1 MLLTRKKNSIKIFTL
16 LACLSSSTL
25 LAAGKDPDSISFFL
39 LLTGLFGGMGMFLYG
54 MEMMSDGMKV
64 TAGNSMRTILEK
76 LTSNKYLA
84 VFVGAFVTMVIQSS
98 SATTVML
105 VSFVN
110 SGLLA
115 FSQALGVILGSNIGS
130 TVTAQIVAF
139 KVTDY
144 ALLLIAAGSLM
155 SLFSKKDTVKN
166 LGYVILGFGLL
177 FYGMKVMSDTM
188 KPLRSDPAFNSIL
201 TSFENPFLGILAGA
215 IFTALVQ
222 SSSAT
227 TGIVITL
234 ASGGSITLE
243 AGIPLIFGANIGTC
257 ITALLAG
264 LNASRDAKRVA
275 VAHVT
280 FNFIGVLLFCFWIPT
295 FADLVSQTSQN
306 IPRQIANAHTI
317 FNIIASIVFIPFTGY
332 IAKTIIHYFPD
343 KESDRNIEKPAVL
356 HLDDSLVDQPTAA
369 INNAQAEIKG
379 VVGLTERVV
388 GTLVRPFIEGQ
399 GTMDVENEEL
409 DLMSATHQRIEKID
423 FLNEKITEYLVATS
437 NSDLSSRQSKELFTL
452 TSIVNYLNSMNDLIR
467 LRFSSLVSKKEGIN
481 EQFSSED
488 QDEILEYHQRL
499 IKQVKRLD
507 KFFAKFDKAKAEK
520 IISKGQ
526 ENKDFE
532 QKYRLDRF
540 ERISS
545 QDNQSGK
552 SAELNQLHSQLM
564 DLLKQVNIFIELI
577 ASSLSSSNQTKIT
590 DLLFFPSP
598 F

>member
-1 MLLTRKKNSIKIFTL
+1 MKLFRNQVSVPKMALLFI
-16 LACLSSSTL
+16 LASNYLF
-25 LAAGKDPDSISFFL
+25 AGSDDNGISFFL
-39 LLTGLFGGMGMFLYG
+39 LFTGLFGGMGMFLYG

-84 VFVGAFVTMVIQSS
+84 VLVGAFVTMVIQSS

-155 SLFSKKDTVKN
+155 SLFSKKDTMKN
-166 LGYVILGFGLL
+166 LGFVILGFGLL

-188 KPLRSDPAFNSIL
+188 KPLRADPAFNSIL

-280 FNFIGVLLFCFWIPT
+280 FNLLGVLLFCFWIPT
-295 FADLVSQTSQN
+295 FADFVSQTSQN
-306 IPRQIANAHTI
+306 IPRQIANAHTF
-317 FNIIASIVFIPFTGY
+317 FNILASIVFIPFTGF

-343 KESDRNIEKPAVL
+343 KEVDRNIEKPAVL
-356 HLDDSLVDQPTAA
+356 HLDESLIGQPEAA
-369 INNAQAEIKG
+369 INSAQAEIKG
-379 VVGLTERVV
+379 VVGLTERIV
-388 GTLVRPFIEGQ
+388 GTLVRPFVNSKNLA
-399 GTMDVENEEL
+399 DVENSDL
-409 DLMSATHQRIEKID
+409 DFMSGTNQRIEKIG
-423 FLNEKITEYLVATS
+423 FLNQKINDYLIATS
-437 NSDLSSRQSKELFTL
+437 KSDLSSSQSKELFTL
-452 TSIVNYLNSMNDLIR
+452 VSIVNYLGSMNDLIK
-467 LRFSSLVSKKEGIN
+467 LRFVSLVSKKEGIN
-481 EQFSSED
+481 DEFSETD
-488 QDEILEYHQRL
+488 QNEIIDYHKRL
-499 IKQVKRLD
+499 LKQVKRLD
-507 KFFAKFDKAKAEK
+507 KFFVKFDKEKMEK
-520 IISKGQ
+520 IISKGK
-526 ENKDFE
+526 ENKDIE
-532 QKYRLDRF
+532 NKYKLNRLDR
-540 ERISS
+540 IKSS
-545 QDNQSGK
+545 SEDNDK
-552 SAELNQLHSQLM
+552 SSEINQLHTQLM
-564 DLLKQVNIFIELI
+564 DVLKQVNIFIDLI
-577 ASSLSSSNQTKIT
+577 ADALI
-590 DLLFFPSP
+590 DLQSEQV
-598 F
+598 

>member
-1 MLLTRKKNSIKIFTL
+1 MNSIRNKLTLKTAAILLFVFTGSL
-16 LACLSSSTL
+16 YGSDGDAN
-25 LAAGKDPDSISFFL
+25 SISFFL
-39 LLTGLFGGMGMFLYG
+39 LTTGLLGGMGMFLYG

-84 VFVGAFVTMVIQSS
+84 VVVGAFVTMVIQSS

-155 SLFSKKDTVKN
+155 ALFSKKDTIKN
-166 LGYVILGFGLL
+166 LGFVILGFGLL

-188 KPLRSDPAFNSIL
+188 KPLRSDPGFNSIL
-201 TSFENPFLGILAGA
+201 TSFENPFLGIMAGA

-257 ITALLAG
+257 VTALLAG

-280 FNFIGVLLFCFWIPT
+280 FNVIGVLLFCFWIPT
-295 FADLVSQTSQN
+295 FAEFISQTSQN
-306 IPRQIANAHTI
+306 IPRQIANAHTF
-317 FNIIASIVFIPFTGY
+317 FNIVASVVFIPFTGF
-332 IAKTIIHYFPD
+332 IAKTIIHYLPD
-343 KESDRNIEKPAVL
+343 KDLDRNIEKPAVL
-356 HLDDSLVDQPTAA
+356 HLDESLVNQPEAA

-379 VVGLTERVV
+379 VVGLMERVV
-388 GTLVRPFIEGQ
+388 GTLVRPFIKGQ
-399 GTMDVENEEL
+399 ELVDVENSEI
-409 DLMSATHQRIEKID
+409 DLMSGMNQRIEKIS
-423 FLNEKITEYLVATS
+423 FLNQKIGDYLITTS
-437 NSDLSSRQSKELFTL
+437 KSDLSSNQSKELFSL
-452 TSIVNYLNSMNDLIR
+452 VSIVNYLNSMNDLIQ
-467 LRFSSLVSKKEGIN
+467 LRFTSLVAKKEGIN
-481 EQFSSED
+481 EEFTDLD
-488 QDEILEYHQRL
+488 QAEIIDYHKRL

-507 KFFAKFDKAKAEK
+507 KFFAKFDKSKVEK
-520 IISKGQ
+520 IITKGQ
-526 ENKDFE
+526 ENKDLE
-532 QKYRLDRF
+532 QKYRLDRL

-545 QDNQSGK
+545 NDSSQK
-552 SAELNQLHSQLM
+552 SAEINQLHSQLM
-564 DLLKQVNIFIELI
+564 DMLKQVNIFIELI
-577 ASSLSSSNQTKIT
+577 ASSLVELEAEQN
-590 DLLFFPSP
+590 
-598 F
+598 

>member
-1 MLLTRKKNSIKIFTL
+1 MNSIRNKLTL
-16 LACLSSSTL
+16 KTAAILLFVLTGTL
-25 LAAGKDPDSISFFL
+25 YGGDGDANSISFFL
-39 LLTGLFGGMGMFLYG
+39 LATGLLGGMGMFLYG

-84 VFVGAFVTMVIQSS
+84 LVVGAFVTMVIQSS

-144 ALLLIAAGSLM
+144 ALLLIAVGSLM
-155 SLFSKKDTVKN
+155 ALFSKKDTIKN
-166 LGYVILGFGLL
+166 LGFVVLGFGLL

-188 KPLRSDPAFNSIL
+188 KPLRSDPGFNSIL
-201 TSFENPFLGILAGA
+201 TSFENPFLGIMAGA

-257 ITALLAG
+257 VTALLAG

-280 FNFIGVLLFCFWIPT
+280 FNVIGVLLFCFWIPT
-295 FADLVSQTSQN
+295 FAEFISQTSQN
-306 IPRQIANAHTI
+306 IPRQIANAHTF
-317 FNIIASIVFIPFTGY
+317 FNIVASLVFIPFTGF

-343 KESDRNIEKPAVL
+343 KELDRNIEKPTVL
-356 HLDDSLVDQPTAA
+356 HLDESLVNQPEAA
-369 INNAQAEIKG
+369 INSAQAEIKG

-388 GTLVRPFIEGQ
+388 GTLVRPFIKGQ
-399 GTMDVENEEL
+399 ELVDIENAEI
-409 DLMSATHQRIEKID
+409 DLMSGMNQRVEKVS
-423 FLNEKITEYLVATS
+423 FLNQKISDYLITTS
-437 NSDLSSRQSKELFTL
+437 KSDLSSNQSKELFTL
-452 TSIVNYLNSMNDLIR
+452 VSIVNYLNSMNDLIQ
-467 LRFSSLVSKKEGIN
+467 LRFNSLVAKKEGIN
-481 EQFSSED
+481 EEFSDLD
-488 QDEILEYHQRL
+488 QEEIIDYHKRL

-507 KFFAKFDKAKAEK
+507 KFFAKFDKSKVEK
-520 IISKGQ
+520 IITKGQ

-532 QKYRLDRF
+532 QKYRLDRL
-540 ERISS
+540 ERIGSNDAS
-545 QDNQSGK
+545 QK
-552 SAELNQLHSQLM
+552 STEINQLHSQLM
-564 DLLKQVNIFIELI
+564 DMLKQVNIFIELI
-577 ASSLSSSNQTKIT
+577 ASSLVELESEQN
-590 DLLFFPSP
+590 
-598 F
+598 

>member
-1 MLLTRKKNSIKIFTL
+1 MKLFRNQISVPKMALLFILASSSL
-16 LACLSSSTL
+16 LAGSDDN
-25 LAAGKDPDSISFFL
+25 GISFFL
-39 LLTGLFGGMGMFLYG
+39 LFTGLFGGMGMFLYG

-84 VFVGAFVTMVIQSS
+84 VLVGAFVTMVIQSS

-166 LGYVILGFGLL
+166 LGFVILGFGLL

-188 KPLRSDPAFNSIL
+188 KPLRADPAFNSIL

-280 FNFIGVLLFCFWIPT
+280 FNLLGVLLFCFWIPT
-295 FADLVSQTSQN
+295 FADFVSQTSQN
-306 IPRQIANAHTI
+306 IPRQIANAHTF
-317 FNIIASIVFIPFTGY
+317 FNILASIVFIPFTGF

-343 KESDRNIEKPAVL
+343 KEVDRNIEKPAVL
-356 HLDDSLVDQPTAA
+356 HLDESLIGQPEAA
-369 INNAQAEIKG
+369 INSAQAEIKG
-379 VVGLTERVV
+379 VVGLTERIV
-388 GTLVRPFIEGQ
+388 GTLVRPFVNSKNLA
-399 GTMDVENEEL
+399 DVENSDL
-409 DLMSATHQRIEKID
+409 DFMSGTNQRIEKIG
-423 FLNEKITEYLVATS
+423 FLNQKINDYLIATS
-437 NSDLSSRQSKELFTL
+437 KSDLSSSQSKELFTL
-452 TSIVNYLNSMNDLIR
+452 VSIVNYLGSMNDLIK
-467 LRFSSLVSKKEGIN
+467 LRFVSLVSKKEGIN
-481 EQFSSED
+481 DEFSETD
-488 QDEILEYHQRL
+488 QNEIIDYHKRL
-499 IKQVKRLD
+499 LKQVKRLD
-507 KFFAKFDKAKAEK
+507 KFFVKFDKEKMEK
-520 IISKGQ
+520 IISKGK
-526 ENKDFE
+526 ENKDIE
-532 QKYRLDRF
+532 NKYKLNRLDR
-540 ERISS
+540 IKSS
-545 QDNQSGK
+545 SEDNDK
-552 SAELNQLHSQLM
+552 SSEINQLHTQLM
-564 DLLKQVNIFIELI
+564 DVLKQVNIFIDLI
-577 ASSLSSSNQTKIT
+577 ADALV
-590 DLLFFPSP
+590 DLQSEQV
-598 F
+598 

>member
-1 MLLTRKKNSIKIFTL
+1 MNILRNKISYQKIALLFFITTSSLFAGNSDNT
-16 LACLSSSTL
+16 
-25 LAAGKDPDSISFFL
+25 ISFFL
-39 LLTGLFGGMGMFLYG
+39 LFTGLFGGMGMFLYG

-84 VFVGAFVTMVIQSS
+84 VLVGAFVTMVIQSS

-144 ALLLIAAGSLM
+144 ALLLIATGSIM
-155 SLFSKKDTVKN
+155 SLFSKKETIKN
-166 LGYVILGFGLL
+166 LGLVVLGFGLL

-280 FNFIGVLLFCFWIPT
+280 FNVIGVLLFCFWIPT
-295 FADLVSQTSQN
+295 FADFISQTSQN

-317 FNIIASIVFIPFTGY
+317 FNIIASVVFIPFTGF

-343 KESDRNIEKPAVL
+343 KEVDRNIEKPAVL
-356 HLDDSLVDQPTAA
+356 HLDDSLVSQPEAA

-388 GTLVRPFIEGQ
+388 GTLVRPFIKGQ
-399 GTMDVENEEL
+399 ELIDIENTDQ
-409 DLMSATHQRIEKID
+409 DLMSGMNQRIEKIS
-423 FLNEKITEYLVATS
+423 FLNQKISEYLITAS
-437 NSDLSSRQSKELFTL
+437 KSDLSSNQSKELFTL
-452 TSIVNYLNSMNDLIR
+452 VSIVNYLSSMNDLIKV
-467 LRFSSLVSKKEGIN
+467 RFVSLVSKKEGIN
-481 EQFSSED
+481 EDFSDTD
-488 QDEILEYHQRL
+488 QQEAIDYHKRL
-499 IKQVKRLD
+499 IKQVNRLD
-507 KFFAKFDKAKAEK
+507 KFFIKFDKEKMEK
-520 IISKGQ
+520 IIIKGK
-526 ENKDFE
+526 ENTDFE
-532 QKYRLDRF
+532 KKYKLDRI
-540 ERISS
+540 ERMKTSS
-545 QDNQSGK
+545 EADIK
-552 SAELNQLHSQLM
+552 SSEINQLHSQLM
-564 DLLKQVNIFIELI
+564 DMLKQVNIFINLI
-577 ASSLSSSNQTKIT
+577 ASSLIELESEQE
-590 DLLFFPSP
+590 
-598 F
+598 

>member
-1 MLLTRKKNSIKIFTL
+1 MNILRNKISYQKIALLFFIATSSLFAGNSDNT
-16 LACLSSSTL
+16 
-25 LAAGKDPDSISFFL
+25 ISFFL
-39 LLTGLFGGMGMFLYG
+39 LFTGLFGGMGMFLYG

-84 VFVGAFVTMVIQSS
+84 VLVGAFVTMVIQSS

-144 ALLLIAAGSLM
+144 ALLLIATGSIM
-155 SLFSKKDTVKN
+155 SLFSKKETIKN
-166 LGYVILGFGLL
+166 LGLVVLGFGLL

-280 FNFIGVLLFCFWIPT
+280 FNVIGVLLFCFWIPT
-295 FADLVSQTSQN
+295 FADIISQTSQN

-317 FNIIASIVFIPFTGY
+317 FNIIASVVFIPFTGF

-343 KESDRNIEKPAVL
+343 KEVDRNIEKPAVL
-356 HLDDSLVDQPTAA
+356 HLDDSLVSQPEAA

-388 GTLVRPFIEGQ
+388 GTLVRPFIKGQ
-399 GTMDVENEEL
+399 ELNDIENTDQ
-409 DLMSATHQRIEKID
+409 DLMSGMNQRIEKIS
-423 FLNEKITEYLVATS
+423 FLNQKISDYLITAS
-437 NSDLSSRQSKELFTL
+437 KSDLSSNQSKELFTL
-452 TSIVNYLNSMNDLIR
+452 VSIVNYLSSMNDLIKV
-467 LRFSSLVSKKEGIN
+467 RFVSLVSKKEGIN
-481 EQFSSED
+481 EDFSDTD
-488 QDEILEYHQRL
+488 QQEAIDYHKRL
-499 IKQVKRLD
+499 IKQVNRLD
-507 KFFAKFDKAKAEK
+507 KFFIKFDKEKMEK
-520 IISKGQ
+520 IIIKGK
-526 ENKDFE
+526 ENTDFE
-532 QKYRLDRF
+532 KKYKLDRI
-540 ERISS
+540 ERMKTSS
-545 QDNQSGK
+545 EADIK
-552 SAELNQLHSQLM
+552 SSEINQLHSQLM
-564 DLLKQVNIFIELI
+564 DMLKQVNIFINLI
-577 ASSLSSSNQTKIT
+577 ASSLIELESEQE
-590 DLLFFPSP
+590 
-598 F
+598 

>member
-1 MLLTRKKNSIKIFTL
+1 MNLFRNKISYEKIALLFF
-16 LACLSSSTL
+16 LATSSL
-25 LAAGKDPDSISFFL
+25 FAGNNDNTISFFL
-39 LLTGLFGGMGMFLYG
+39 LFTGLFGGMGMFLYG

-84 VFVGAFVTMVIQSS
+84 VLVGAFVTMVIQSS

-144 ALLLIAAGSLM
+144 ALLLIATGSIM
-155 SLFSKKDTVKN
+155 SLFSKKETIKN
-166 LGYVILGFGLL
+166 LGLVVLGFGLL

-280 FNFIGVLLFCFWIPT
+280 FNVIGVLLFCFWIPT
-295 FADLVSQTSQN
+295 FADIISQTSQN

-317 FNIIASIVFIPFTGY
+317 FNIIASVVFIPFTGF

-343 KESDRNIEKPAVL
+343 KEVDRNIEKPAVL
-356 HLDDSLVDQPTAA
+356 HLDDSLVSQPEAA

-388 GTLVRPFIEGQ
+388 GTLVRPFIKGQ
-399 GTMDVENEEL
+399 ELIDIENT
-409 DLMSATHQRIEKID
+409 DQGLMSGMNQRIEKIS
-423 FLNEKITEYLVATS
+423 FLNQKISEYLITAS
-437 NSDLSSRQSKELFTL
+437 KSDLSSNQSKELFTL
-452 TSIVNYLNSMNDLIR
+452 VSIVNYLSSMNDLIKV
-467 LRFSSLVSKKEGIN
+467 RFVSLVSKKEGIN
-481 EQFSSED
+481 EDFSDTD
-488 QDEILEYHQRL
+488 QQEAIDYHKRL
-499 IKQVKRLD
+499 IKQVNRLD
-507 KFFAKFDKAKAEK
+507 KFFIKFDKEKMEK
-520 IISKGQ
+520 IIIKGK
-526 ENKDFE
+526 ENTDFE
-532 QKYRLDRF
+532 KKYKLDRI
-540 ERISS
+540 ERMKTSS
-545 QDNQSGK
+545 AADIK
-552 SAELNQLHSQLM
+552 SSEINQLHSQLM
-564 DLLKQVNIFIELI
+564 DMLKQVNIFINLI
-577 ASSLSSSNQTKIT
+577 ASSLIELESEQE
-590 DLLFFPSP
+590 
-598 F
+598 

>member
-1 MLLTRKKNSIKIFTL
+1 MKLFRNQISVPKMALLFI
-16 LACLSSSTL
+16 LASSSL
-25 LAAGKDPDSISFFL
+25 FAGSDDNGISFFL
-39 LLTGLFGGMGMFLYG
+39 LFTGLFGGMGMFLYG

-84 VFVGAFVTMVIQSS
+84 VLVGAFVTMVIQSS

-166 LGYVILGFGLL
+166 LGFVILGFGLL

-188 KPLRSDPAFNSIL
+188 KPLRADPAFNSIL

-280 FNFIGVLLFCFWIPT
+280 FNLLGVLLFCFWIPT
-295 FADLVSQTSQN
+295 FADFVSQTSQN
-306 IPRQIANAHTI
+306 IPRQIANAHTF
-317 FNIIASIVFIPFTGY
+317 FNILASIVFIPFTGF

-343 KESDRNIEKPAVL
+343 KEVDRNIEKPAVL
-356 HLDDSLVDQPTAA
+356 HLDESLIGQPEAA
-369 INNAQAEIKG
+369 INSAQAEIKG
-379 VVGLTERVV
+379 VVGLTERIV
-388 GTLVRPFIEGQ
+388 GTLVRPFINNKNLA
-399 GTMDVENEEL
+399 DVENSDL
-409 DLMSATHQRIEKID
+409 DFMSGTNQRIEKIG
-423 FLNEKITEYLVATS
+423 FLNQKINDYLIATS
-437 NSDLSSRQSKELFTL
+437 KSDLSSSQSKELFTL
-452 TSIVNYLNSMNDLIR
+452 VSIVNYLGSMNDLIK
-467 LRFSSLVSKKEGIN
+467 LRFVSLVSKKEGIN
-481 EQFSSED
+481 DEFSETD
-488 QDEILEYHQRL
+488 QNEIIDYHKRL
-499 IKQVKRLD
+499 LKQVKRLD
-507 KFFAKFDKAKAEK
+507 KFFVKFDKEKMEK
-520 IISKGQ
+520 IISKGK
-526 ENKDFE
+526 ENKDIE
-532 QKYRLDRF
+532 NKYKLNRLDR
-540 ERISS
+540 IKSS
-545 QDNQSGK
+545 SEDNDK
-552 SAELNQLHSQLM
+552 SSEINQLHTQLM
-564 DLLKQVNIFIELI
+564 DVLKQVNIFIDLI
-577 ASSLSSSNQTKIT
+577 ADALI
-590 DLLFFPSP
+590 DLQSEQV
-598 F
+598 

>member
-1 MLLTRKKNSIKIFTL
+1 MNSIRNKLTLKTTAILLFVFTGSL
-16 LACLSSSTL
+16 YGSDGDAN
-25 LAAGKDPDSISFFL
+25 SISFFL
-39 LLTGLFGGMGMFLYG
+39 LATGLLGGMGMFLYG

-84 VFVGAFVTMVIQSS
+84 VVVGAFVTMVIQSS

-155 SLFSKKDTVKN
+155 ALFSKKDTIKN
-166 LGYVILGFGLL
+166 LGFVILGFGLL

-188 KPLRSDPAFNSIL
+188 KPLRSDPGFNSIL
-201 TSFENPFLGILAGA
+201 TSFENPFLGIMAGA

-257 ITALLAG
+257 VTALLAG

-280 FNFIGVLLFCFWIPT
+280 FNVIGVLLFCFWIPT
-295 FADLVSQTSQN
+295 FAEFISQTSQN
-306 IPRQIANAHTI
+306 IPRQIANAHTF
-317 FNIIASIVFIPFTGY
+317 FNIVASLVFIPFTGF
-332 IAKTIIHYFPD
+332 IAKTIIHYLPD
-343 KESDRNIEKPAVL
+343 KDLDRNIEKPAVL
-356 HLDDSLVDQPTAA
+356 HLDESLVNQPEAA

-379 VVGLTERVV
+379 VVGLMERVV
-388 GTLVRPFIEGQ
+388 GTLVRPFIKGQ
-399 GTMDVENEEL
+399 ELVDVENSEI
-409 DLMSATHQRIEKID
+409 DLMSGMNQRIEKIS
-423 FLNEKITEYLVATS
+423 FLNQKIGDYLITTS
-437 NSDLSSRQSKELFTL
+437 KSDLSSNQSKELFSL
-452 TSIVNYLNSMNDLIR
+452 VSIVNYLNSMNDLIQ
-467 LRFSSLVSKKEGIN
+467 LRFTSLVAKKEGIN
-481 EQFSSED
+481 EEFTDLD
-488 QDEILEYHQRL
+488 QAEIIDYHKRL

-507 KFFAKFDKAKAEK
+507 KFFAKFDKSKVEK
-520 IISKGQ
+520 IITKGQ
-526 ENKDFE
+526 ENKDLE
-532 QKYRLDRF
+532 QKYRLDRL

-545 QDNQSGK
+545 NDSSQK
-552 SAELNQLHSQLM
+552 SAEINQLHSQLM
-564 DLLKQVNIFIELI
+564 DMLKQVNIFIELI
-577 ASSLSSSNQTKIT
+577 ASSLVELEAEQN
-590 DLLFFPSP
+590 
-598 F
+598 

>member
-1 MLLTRKKNSIKIFTL
+1 MKLFRNQVSVPKMALLFI
-16 LACLSSSTL
+16 LASSSL
-25 LAAGKDPDSISFFL
+25 FAGSDDNSISFFL
-39 LLTGLFGGMGMFLYG
+39 LFTGLFGGMGMFLYG

-84 VFVGAFVTMVIQSS
+84 VLVGAFVTMVIQSS

-166 LGYVILGFGLL
+166 LGFVILGFGLL

-188 KPLRSDPAFNSIL
+188 KPLRADPAFNSIL

-280 FNFIGVLLFCFWIPT
+280 FNLLGVLLFCFWIPT
-295 FADLVSQTSQN
+295 FADFVSQTSQN
-306 IPRQIANAHTI
+306 IPRQIANAHTF
-317 FNIIASIVFIPFTGY
+317 FNILASVVFIPFTGF

-343 KESDRNIEKPAVL
+343 KEIDRNIEKPAVL
-356 HLDDSLVDQPTAA
+356 HLDESLIGQPEAA
-369 INNAQAEIKG
+369 INSAQAEIKG

-388 GTLVRPFIEGQ
+388 GTLVRPFINGKNLADIE
-399 GTMDVENEEL
+399 DSDL
-409 DLMSATHQRIEKID
+409 DLMSGMNQRIEKIG
-423 FLNEKITEYLVATS
+423 FLNQKISEYLITTS
-437 NSDLSSRQSKELFTL
+437 KSDLSSNQSKELFTL
-452 TSIVNYLNSMNDLIR
+452 VSIVNYLGSMNDLIK
-467 LRFSSLVSKKEGIN
+467 LRFVSLVSKKEGIN
-481 EQFSSED
+481 EEFSEVD
-488 QDEILEYHQRL
+488 QKEIVDYHKRL
-499 IKQVKRLD
+499 LKQVKRLD
-507 KFFAKFDKAKAEK
+507 KFFVKFDKQKMEK
-520 IISKGQ
+520 IFSKVK
-526 ENKDFE
+526 ENKDIE
-532 QKYRLDRF
+532 NKYKLNRIDR
-540 ERISS
+540 IKSS
-545 QDNQSGK
+545 SDGNDK
-552 SAELNQLHSQLM
+552 SSEINQLHSQLM
-564 DLLKQVNIFIELI
+564 DVLKQVNIFINLI
-577 ASSLSSSNQTKIT
+577 ADALIDIESEQL
-590 DLLFFPSP
+590 
-598 F
+598 

>member
-1 MLLTRKKNSIKIFTL
+1 MNSIRNKLTL
-16 LACLSSSTL
+16 KTAAILLFVLTGTL
-25 LAAGKDPDSISFFL
+25 YGGDGDANSISFFL
-39 LLTGLFGGMGMFLYG
+39 LATGLLGGMGMFLYG

-84 VFVGAFVTMVIQSS
+84 LVVGAFVTMVIQSS

-144 ALLLIAAGSLM
+144 ALLLIAVGSLM
-155 SLFSKKDTVKN
+155 ALFSKKDTIKN
-166 LGYVILGFGLL
+166 LGFVVLGFGLL

-188 KPLRSDPAFNSIL
+188 KPLRSDPGFNSIL
-201 TSFENPFLGILAGA
+201 TSFENPFLGIMAGA

-257 ITALLAG
+257 VTALLAG

-280 FNFIGVLLFCFWIPT
+280 FNVIGVLLFCFWIPT
-295 FADLVSQTSQN
+295 FAEFISQTSQN
-306 IPRQIANAHTI
+306 IPRQIANAHTF
-317 FNIIASIVFIPFTGY
+317 FNIVASLVFIPFTGF

-343 KESDRNIEKPAVL
+343 KELDRNIEKPTVL
-356 HLDDSLVDQPTAA
+356 HLDESLVNQPEAA

-379 VVGLTERVV
+379 VVGLMERVV
-388 GTLVRPFIEGQ
+388 GTLVRPFIKGQ
-399 GTMDVENEEL
+399 ELVDIENSEI
-409 DLMSATHQRIEKID
+409 DLMSGMNQRVEKVS
-423 FLNEKITEYLVATS
+423 FLNQKISDYLITTS
-437 NSDLSSRQSKELFTL
+437 KSDLSSNQSKELFTL
-452 TSIVNYLNSMNDLIR
+452 VSIVNYLNSMNDLIQ
-467 LRFSSLVSKKEGIN
+467 LRFNSLVAKKEGIN
-481 EQFSSED
+481 EEFSDLD
-488 QDEILEYHQRL
+488 QEEIIDYHKRL

-507 KFFAKFDKAKAEK
+507 KFFAKFDKSKVEK
-520 IISKGQ
+520 IITKGQ
-526 ENKDFE
+526 ENKDLE
-532 QKYRLDRF
+532 QKYRLDRL
-540 ERISS
+540 ERIGSNDAS
-545 QDNQSGK
+545 QK
-552 SAELNQLHSQLM
+552 SAEINQLHSQLM
-564 DLLKQVNIFIELI
+564 DMLKQVNIFIELI
-577 ASSLSSSNQTKIT
+577 ASSLVELESEQN
-590 DLLFFPSP
+590 
-598 F
+598 

>member
-1 MLLTRKKNSIKIFTL
+1 MKLFRNQISVPKMALLFI
-16 LACLSSSTL
+16 LASNYLF
-25 LAAGKDPDSISFFL
+25 AGSDDNGISFFL
-39 LLTGLFGGMGMFLYG
+39 LFTGLFGGMGMFLYG

-84 VFVGAFVTMVIQSS
+84 VLVGAFVTMVIQSS

-166 LGYVILGFGLL
+166 LGFVILGFGLL

-188 KPLRSDPAFNSIL
+188 KPLRADPAFNSIL

-280 FNFIGVLLFCFWIPT
+280 FNLLGVLLFCFWIPT
-295 FADLVSQTSQN
+295 FADFVSQTSQN
-306 IPRQIANAHTI
+306 IPRQIANAHTF
-317 FNIIASIVFIPFTGY
+317 FNILASIVFIPFTGF

-343 KESDRNIEKPAVL
+343 KEVDRNIEKPAVL
-356 HLDDSLVDQPTAA
+356 HLDESLIGQPEAA
-369 INNAQAEIKG
+369 INSAQAEIKG
-379 VVGLTERVV
+379 VVGLTERIV
-388 GTLVRPFIEGQ
+388 GTLVRPFVNNKNLA
-399 GTMDVENEEL
+399 DVENSDL
-409 DLMSATHQRIEKID
+409 DFMSGTNQRIEKIG
-423 FLNEKITEYLVATS
+423 FLNQKINDYLIATS
-437 NSDLSSRQSKELFTL
+437 KSDLSSSQSKELFTL
-452 TSIVNYLNSMNDLIR
+452 VSIVNYLGSMNDLIK
-467 LRFSSLVSKKEGIN
+467 LRFVSLVSKKEGIN
-481 EQFSSED
+481 EEFSETD
-488 QDEILEYHQRL
+488 QNEIIDYHKRL
-499 IKQVKRLD
+499 LKQVKRLD
-507 KFFAKFDKAKAEK
+507 KFFVKFDKEKMEK
-520 IISKGQ
+520 IISKGK
-526 ENKDFE
+526 ENKDIE
-532 QKYRLDRF
+532 NKYKLNRLDR
-540 ERISS
+540 IKSS
-545 QDNQSGK
+545 SEDNDK
-552 SAELNQLHSQLM
+552 SSEINQLHTQLM
-564 DLLKQVNIFIELI
+564 DVLKQVNIFIDLI
-577 ASSLSSSNQTKIT
+577 ADALI
-590 DLLFFPSP
+590 DLQSEQV
-598 F
+598 

>member
-1 MLLTRKKNSIKIFTL
+1 MKKMISTKTGVVFSILF
-16 LACLSSSTL
+16 SSAL
-25 LAAGKDPDSISFFL
+25 YAAGQDSNSISFFL
-39 LLTGLFGGMGMFLYG
+39 LATGLFGGMGMFLYG

-144 ALLLIAAGSLM
+144 ALLLIAAGALM

-243 AGIPLIFGANIGTC
+243 AGIPLIFGANLGTC

-275 VAHVT
+275 VAHIT
-280 FNFIGVLLFCFWIPT
+280 FNLIGVLLFCFWIPT
-295 FADLVSQTSQN
+295 FADWVSQTSQN
-306 IPRQIANAHTI
+306 IPRQIANAHTF
-317 FNIIASIVFIPFTGY
+317 FNIIASIVFLPFTGY
-332 IAKTIIHYFPD
+332 IAKAIIHYFPD
-343 KESDRNIEKPAVL
+343 KELDRNIEKPAVL
-356 HLDDSLVDQPTAA
+356 HLDESLLDQPTAA

-379 VVGLTERVV
+379 VVGLMERVV
-388 GTLVRPFIEGQ
+388 GTLVRPFINGQ
-399 GTMDVENEEL
+399 DLNDIENEEV
-409 DLMSATHQRIEKID
+409 DLISATNQRVEKID
-423 FLNEKITEYLVATS
+423 FLNDKITEYLVATS
-437 NSDLSSRQSKELFTL
+437 KSDLSTKQSKELFTL
-452 TSIVNYLNSMNDLIR
+452 TSIVNYLGSMNDLMK
-467 LRFSSLVSKKEGIN
+467 LRFSMLVSKKDGIN
-481 EQFSSED
+481 EDFSPED
-488 QDEILEYHQRL
+488 QDEIFKYHQRL

-520 IISKGQ
+520 IIAKGK
-526 ENKDFE
+526 ENKDLE

-545 QDNQSGK
+545 QDPSSGK
-552 SAELNQLHSQLM
+552 SADLNQLHTQVM

-577 ASSLSSSNQTKIT
+577 ASSLLELESE
-590 DLLFFPSP
+590 
-598 F
+598 